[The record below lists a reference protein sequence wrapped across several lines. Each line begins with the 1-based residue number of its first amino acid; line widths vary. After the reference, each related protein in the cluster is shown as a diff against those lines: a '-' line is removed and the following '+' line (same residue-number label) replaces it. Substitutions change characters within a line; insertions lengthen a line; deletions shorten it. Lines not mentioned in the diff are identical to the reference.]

1 MKNVQIVGADYKQA
15 YEIIDGLIEVIRSRG
30 MFVYEDPMTK
40 GSDYINYIISE
51 EELSPVEQLEAI
63 SCVVEDYYMELKE
76 QAMNE
81 LGYTEEEM
89 EKDSIEDE
97 VNRYADNLFFK
108 EFGVDFQDIEV

>member
-1 MKNVQIVGADYKQA
+1 MKNIQIVGADYKQA
-15 YEIIDGLIEVIRSRG
+15 YEIIDDLIEVIRSQG
-30 MFVYEDPMTK
+30 LFVYEDPMTK

-51 EELSPVEQLEAI
+51 TELSPVKQLEA
-63 SCVVEDYYMELKE
+63 SGGVEDYYMELKE

-97 VNRYADNLFFK
+97 VNRYTDNLFFE

>member
-15 YEIIDGLIEVIRSRG
+15 DEIIDDLIKVIRSQG

-51 EELSPVEQLEAI
+51 EELSPVEQLEA
-63 SCVVEDYYMELKE
+63 SGSVEDYYMELKE

>member
-15 YEIIDGLIEVIRSRG
+15 YEIIDDLIEVIRSQG

-51 EELSPVEQLEAI
+51 EELSPVEQLEA
-63 SCVVEDYYMELKE
+63 SGGVEDYYMELKE